1 MKTSKLLG
9 LGTLIVLMAVAWA
22 PPAQAQTIPEY
33 STVVLT
39 EPTDVGDTVLQ
50 PGTYLF
56 RILPS
61 IRNRNQVQITSVDR
75 ETIYATVMTVPHQ
88 VSPTDQP
95 IPNTMLVYYPSI
107 DGQPRMLR
115 TWYAADA
122 PSDAGHDFIYDE
134 DSATILARAANS
146 PVVTV
151 RNEELYVV
159 EPDAT
164 VHAYTVPETTVTRV
178 TTVETQ
184 PVTVA
189 EVETETEVME
199 TRTELPATAGK
210 TPLFAFAGL
219 LALAGALAFRAV
231 NR

>member
-22 PPAQAQTIPEY
+22 PPVQAQIPEY

-75 ETIYATVMTVPHQ
+75 ETIYATVMTIPHQ
-88 VSPTDQP
+88 VSPTEEP

-107 DGQPRMLR
+107 EGQPRMLR
-115 TWYAADA
+115 TWYAAAA
-122 PSDAGHDFIYDE
+122 PSDAGHDFVYDE
-134 DSATILARAANS
+134 DAATILARAANS

-164 VHAYTVPETTVTRV
+164 VHTYAVPETTVTRV

-189 EVETETEVME
+189 EVETETE
-199 TRTELPATAGK
+199 TRTELPATAGN